1 MQTAPSDFS
10 PIAELL
16 AMHGRMPVKKLDESP
31 EDVVIGNKSKPFG
44 EWQKDFGIPFRSR
57 ECSFLNYEV
66 RTPKHAN
73 ALEVAQLLAKEV
85 CGSQKREVRP
95 RIFCGTTGTGKTHL
109 ACAVVA
115 MALRAGKVSRYLTAS
130 DIARSVRSSYA
141 RGAEFTEE
149 VILSK
154 LVSVPFLVID
164 EVGVGLGSLHETAMI
179 HDTITKRYEA
189 MAPTLLISNLGQMD
203 LSKYLGERIMDRF
216 REDNAQLLVFDWDSE
231 RKEIMRE
238 KIEEQK
244 GKA

>member
-1 MQTAPSDFS
+1 MKTDSSDFS
-10 PIAELL
+10 QVGELL
-16 AMHGRMPVKKLDESP
+16 AIHSRMPMQRPEEIADEI
-31 EDVVIGNKSKPFG
+31 VIGNKGKPFSQ
-44 EWQKDFGIPFRSR
+44 WQAEFGIPYRSR
-57 ECSFLNYEV
+57 GCSFLTYEAK
-66 RTPKHAN
+66 TPQQAV
-73 ALEVAQLLAKEV
+73 ALETAQHLATEL
-85 CGSQKREVRP
+85 CGSKRREVRP

-154 LVSVPFLVID
+154 LVNVPFLVID

-189 MAPTLLISNLGQMD
+189 MAPTLLISNLGQKDMAA
-203 LSKYLGERIMDRF
+203 YLGERIMDRF
-216 REDNAQLLVFDWDSE
+216 REDNAQLLVFDWESE

-238 KIEEQK
+238 KIEAAK
-244 GKA
+244 